1 MKCTVSSLDLC
12 PYKWYEQP
20 SDQALTCDPH
30 GSYIRMKCSIQSL
43 ESVSVTWFM
52 TNNSDDAGFDG
63 NQIMEGEPFSIVP
76 SKTEGNITFSSLVF
90 PAEECTFGYYW
101 CEITFPSMNM
111 TTSSAI
117 VAVISNSSL
126 PLCSDIAMPYDPP
139 SNTNTECAVKGFG
152 ASEIASSNP
161 STNLPTTLYS
171 TSPTDNSVSSS
182 SMASEVFLSKHDM
195 L

>member
-12 PYKWYEQP
+12 PYKWSEQP
-20 SDQALTCDPH
+20 SDQALICDPR
-30 GSYIRMKCSIQSL
+30 GSYIRMKCSIESL

-52 TNNSDDAGFDG
+52 TNNSDDAGVDG
-63 NQIMEGEPFSIVP
+63 NEIMEGGSFSIVP
-76 SKTEGNITFSSLVF
+76 STTMDNITFASLVF
-90 PAEECTFGYYW
+90 LAEECSFGYYW

-126 PLCSDIAMPYDPP
+126 PLCSDIAEPYDPP
-139 SNTNTECAVKGFG
+139 SNTNTECAVKGFN
-152 ASEIASSNP
+152 ASEIASSYP
-161 STNLPTTLYS
+161 PTILYS
-171 TSPTDNSVSSS
+171 TSPTESSASLSTTVS
-182 SMASEVFLSKHDM
+182 EILLSKHEM